1 MCVQSTSSDERVT
14 VCRDP
19 EAQAVGSLSPCVH
32 TEPFA
37 FDYSP
42 AEIHYGRDTVGELE
56 SVLAAHDRSRA
67 LVVCGRNTGANRAL
81 MDPVEAGLGV
91 AHADTFRRTTPGK
104 RLRAAAAAADR
115 ARDVGA
121 DTLVPVGGGATLD
134 VATVAAVLLADGR
147 EEATA
152 RSEVRETGG
161 LAPPSNDR
169 PGLVPVPTTLAGAD
183 LSSIAG
189 ISVRFEDGVVA
200 SGVGDPQLMP
210 DAVVYDPAAFA
221 TTPQSVLA
229 GSACNGLNKAVES
242 TYAANRTPV
251 TDATARRALTYL
263 GDALPSLFD
272 GDGYDATALDRAV
285 AGVILAQYGVS
296 QPDGSTL
303 NVLHAFGHALRDVFD
318 LQQGVAHA
326 VVTPHAL
333 RALFDAGVDPTPL
346 AEGFGVPS
354 DAVVDRVATIR
365 DALELP
371 TTIRGATDRTESA
384 PAASDDIA
392 AAARATAQDSLVDT
406 VPPAFDLDATA
417 AEEILTAA
425 W

>member
-1 MCVQSTSSDERVT
+1 MY
-14 VCRDP
+14 
-19 EAQAVGSLSPCVH
+19 
-32 TEPFA
+32 TEPFT

-42 AEIHYGRDTVGELE
+42 AEIHYGRDAVGELE
-56 SVLAAHDRSRA
+56 SVLAAHNRSRA
-67 LVVCGRNTGANRAL
+67 LVVCGRNTGVNRAL
-81 MDPVEAGLGV
+81 MDPVESGLGA
-91 AHADTFRRTTPGK
+91 AHADTFQRKTPGK

-115 ARDVGA
+115 ARSVGA

-134 VATVAAVLLADGR
+134 VATVASVLLADGR
-147 EEATA
+147 DEATA
-152 RSEVRETGG
+152 RRQVRETGG
-161 LAPPSNDR
+161 LAPPSDDR

-189 ISVRFEDGVVA
+189 ISVRFEQETVA

-210 DAVVYDPAAFA
+210 DAVVYDPAAFE

-242 TYAANRTPV
+242 TYATSRTPV
-251 TDATARRALTYL
+251 TDATARQALTYL

-296 QPDGSTL
+296 RPDGSTL
-303 NVLHAFGHALRDVFD
+303 NVLHAFGHALRDVFG
-318 LQQGVAHA
+318 LQQGIAHA

-333 RALFDAGVDPTPL
+333 QALFDAGVDPTPL
-346 AEGFGVPS
+346 ADGFGVAN
-354 DAVVDRVATIR
+354 DAVVDTVETIR

-371 TTIRGATDRTESA
+371 TTIRAATDRTESA
-384 PAASDDIA
+384 SAASDDIA
-392 AAARATAQDSLVDT
+392 AAARATATDSLVDT
-406 VPPAFDLDATA
+406 VPAAFDLDTA
-417 AEEILTAA
+417 AAEAILTAA